1 MTTEKNRQ
9 AGSTIM
15 LVEDDELNRSLLRQL
30 LQNSGYRVVEAGSG
44 PEALEVARREHPLV
58 ILMDLDLPRLDGIGA
73 TRRIREQAELREIPI
88 VMTTA
93 FDTPEI
99 RAAAYDAGCNEFLVK
114 PLDATKLKTLINSFS
129 TTRL

>member
-1 MTTEKNRQ
+1 MEKNRQ

-15 LVEDDELNRSLLRQL
+15 LVEDDELNRTMLRQL
-30 LQNSGYRVVEAGSG
+30 LQNSGYRVVEAGNG
-44 PEALEVARREHPLV
+44 PEALEVASREHPFI
-58 ILMDLDLPRLDGIGA
+58 ILMDLDLPGLDGIGA

-88 VMTTA
+88 LMTTA

-114 PLDATKLKTLINSFS
+114 PLDATKLKKLISSFS
-129 TTRL
+129 PESR

>member
-1 MTTEKNRQ
+1 MEKNRQ

-15 LVEDDELNRSLLRQL
+15 LVEDDDLNRSLLRQL
-30 LQNSGYRVVEAGSG
+30 LQNSGYRVVEVGNG

-93 FDTPEI
+93 FDTPAI

-114 PLDATKLKTLINSFS
+114 PLDATKLKQIINSFS
-129 TTRL
+129 LES

>member
-99 RAAAYDAGCNEFLVK
+99 REAAYDAGCNEFLVK

>member
-1 MTTEKNRQ
+1 MEKNRQ

-30 LQNSGYRVVEAGSG
+30 LQNCGYRVVEAGNG
-44 PEALEVARREHPLV
+44 PEALEVARREHPIV
-58 ILMDLDLPRLDGIGA
+58 ILMDLDLPGLDGIGA

-93 FDTPEI
+93 FDTPAI
-99 RAAAYDAGCNEFLVK
+99 REAAYDAGCNEFLVK
-114 PLDATKLKTLINSFS
+114 PLDATELKNLISAFS
-129 TTRL
+129 LESR